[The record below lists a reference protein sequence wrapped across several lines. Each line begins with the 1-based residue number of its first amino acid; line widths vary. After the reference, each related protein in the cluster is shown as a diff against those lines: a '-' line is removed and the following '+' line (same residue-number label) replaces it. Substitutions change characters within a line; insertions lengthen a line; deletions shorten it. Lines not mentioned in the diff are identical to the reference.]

1 MIGREAVHVLF
12 VESRRKIVCSPTAV
26 LLALTKRSDLGRFSG
41 FNYSKSRR
49 VVAWLLFSREAAHVL
64 SLTQRITATVNTT
77 RKHTR
82 PHIKTSEKL

>member
-1 MIGREAVHVLF
+1 MIGREAAHVLF
-12 VESRRKIVCSPTAV
+12 VDSRRKIACSPTAV

-49 VVAWLLFSREAAHVL
+49 VVAWLLFSRVAAHVL
-64 SLTQRITATVNTT
+64 SLTQQITATVNTT

-82 PHIKTSEKL
+82 PHIKPFKKL